1 MFKIITKLFSRATRF
16 SCSYKNLRNVS
27 NNDFVLV
34 LGMCVL
40 GLSLLLNKQM
50 IQELERMASA
60 FSATN
65 RAK

>member
-16 SCSYKNLRNVS
+16 SRSYKNLRNVS

-40 GLSLLLNKQM
+40 GLLLLLNKQM